1 MSDSII
7 FSVTTYNRS
16 AIAIQSI
23 NDLIAKTRGDKIY
36 IDDDGSDDII
46 LLRYLI
52 ELTSDD
58 PNKFFAISTSEN
70 YGVDYNN
77 SNRLIDWQDEIDQN
91 QYVYLT
97 DSDMIYSSQFYKQ
110 LMAAKE
116 VLESNKDI
124 FAISLFS
131 LNHTGTHPVKWHYT
145 NNPNYNVKS
154 SFGGCSVL
162 IKYSEFKQSMEFYQF
177 EKYDGKQGWDWAL
190 CHYAHN
196 QNRTLLATS
205 LSFVQHI
212 GEEGVNSSPMC
223 FDSAINFVP

>member
-23 NDLIAKTRGDKIY
+23 NDLIDKTRGDFIA
-36 IDDDGSDDII
+36 ITDDASFESCIQEY
-46 LLRYLI
+46 LNSLRFKMVNVATKYRGKNL
-52 ELTSDD
+52 
-58 PNKFFAISTSEN
+58 
-70 YGVDYNN
+70 GVEKSNI
-77 SNRLIDWQDEIDQN
+77 NRLEPFILKDSD
-91 QYVYLT
+91 YVYLT

-116 VLESNKDI
+116 VLESNSDV

-131 LNHTGTHPVKWHYT
+131 LNHTGTHPVRFYYGS
-145 NNPNYNVKS
+145 NPNYNAKQ

-162 IKYSEFKQSMEFYQF
+162 IKYIDFKQSMEFYQSD
-177 EKYDGKQGWDWAL
+177 KYEGKQGWDWAL
-190 CHYAHN
+190 CHYAHK

-212 GEEGVNSSPMC
+212 GKEGVNSSPIC
-223 FDSAINFVP
+223 FDSAINFIP